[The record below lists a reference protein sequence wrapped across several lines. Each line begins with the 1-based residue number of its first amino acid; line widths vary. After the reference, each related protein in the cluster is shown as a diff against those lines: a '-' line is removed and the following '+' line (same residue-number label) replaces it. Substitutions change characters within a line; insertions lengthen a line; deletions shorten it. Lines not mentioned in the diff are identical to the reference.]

1 MKSIKANKQ
10 AKSKMIYETQNK
22 DTKPS
27 TDDLIV
33 IDNGDIEP
41 LTTTKITK
49 TRPKK

>member
-10 AKSKMIYETQNK
+10 NKSKMIYDTQNK

-27 TDDLIV
+27 TDDLIAN
-33 IDNGDIEP
+33 DNVDIEP
-41 LTTTKITK
+41 LATTKITK